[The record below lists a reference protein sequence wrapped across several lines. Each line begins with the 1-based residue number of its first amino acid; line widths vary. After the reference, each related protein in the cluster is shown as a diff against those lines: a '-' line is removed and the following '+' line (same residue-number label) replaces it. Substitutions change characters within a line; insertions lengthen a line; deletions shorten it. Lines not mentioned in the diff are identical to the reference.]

1 MKKLNLI
8 CGLLIGFLI
17 LTSCSSNDNDERE
30 NDALIIG
37 TWNGKTTSDGEIPE
51 NDIITFNSNNTATF
65 ICRSFCIEYNGIE
78 SSVDGTWE
86 LNKNILS
93 LFWDENDVE
102 HITVSE
108 ITKYTLTLKTITPN
122 GKEYIEYYE
131 KEI

>member
-1 MKKLNLI
+1 MKKLNII

-17 LTSCSSNDNDERE
+17 LLSCSSNDNNESE

-51 NDIITFNSNNTATF
+51 NDIIKFNSNNTVTF
-65 ICRSFCIEYNGIE
+65 ICRSICMKYNGIE
-78 SSVDGTWE
+78 SSVSGTWE

-93 LFWDENDVE
+93 LFWDEDDVE

-108 ITKYTLTLKTITPN
+108 ITKYTLTLKTITQN

-131 KEI
+131 KEK